1 MYLMGGLLVGVVV
14 GFLSGMVG
22 IGGGVLL
29 IPILL
34 YFFGMTQSEAQG
46 TSLAILLPPT
56 GLLAFWQYYKHGHAN
71 LQLGLIMALGV
82 FLGGWLGGNWAQH
95 LSNLAL
101 RRIFACFLIVVA
113 VRMLTAK

>member
-1 MYLMGGLLVGVVV
+1 MALMSGLIVGVIV
-14 GFLSGMVG
+14 GIVSGMVG

-34 YFFGMTQSEAQG
+34 FFFGMTQSEAQG

-56 GLLAFWQYYKHGHAN
+56 GLLAFWQYYRAGNAN
-71 LQLGLIMALGV
+71 LKLGLIIAIGV
-82 FLGGWLGGNWAQH
+82 FLGGWLGGGWAQH

-101 RRIFACFLIVVA
+101 RRIFAGFLIVVA
-113 VRMLTAK
+113 VRMLVTK